1 MRQYWNK
8 RLPIIILHLVRR
20 PQHGLKRSQALTKV
34 NHLSFCTKKL
44 EDETL
49 DAEGRWNI
57 PVIICEDR
65 GFRDELKNRLHDV
78 SNAVA
83 ATTIIKGHFN
93 GSGRS
98 RLSLGRVKDTL
109 NGEESREEIH

>member
-1 MRQYWNK
+1 MNN
-8 RLPIIILHLVRR
+8 I
-20 PQHGLKRSQALTKV
+20 
-34 NHLSFCTKKL
+34 SFCTKKL

-65 GFRDELKNRLHDV
+65 GFRDELKNRLRDDATAV
-78 SNAVA
+78 S
-83 ATTIIKGHFN
+83 ATTIIEGCFN

-98 RLSLGRVKDTL
+98 GLSLGRVKDTL